1 VLGWAALREPR
12 FIIISTPQLC
22 YFKEISGMI
31 NKSGLDAVA
40 PSYIIKKNND
50 FTLIETV
57 GKREKM
63 FSISF
68 QDCKIFENSCNIFH
82 KKKLVQD

>member
-40 PSYIIKKNND
+40 PSYIIKKIMI
-50 FTLIETV
+50 L
-57 GKREKM
+57 
-63 FSISF
+63 
-68 QDCKIFENSCNIFH
+68 H
-82 KKKLVQD
+82 